1 MTHIDSAEGKLLVGI
16 LVEGNMAKR
25 ERERDVETYVY
36 TEGVQG
42 PDCMANHLILFRKWF
57 FSNLQTL

>member
-1 MTHIDSAEGKLLVGI
+1 MLVGI
-16 LVEGNMAKR
+16 LVEGIMAER
-25 ERERDVETYVY
+25 ERETWKYIY

-57 FSNLQTL
+57 FSNLHTL